1 MILSIRY
8 ILLSILLFPAGSTMS
23 AVSPEGRNKGR
34 SDACGNFLIIEG
46 ESNINRFSFSFAT
59 RPDDP
64 ATSFNYRSLHNGTEI
79 MIPVR
84 EFEASNPHMYSDFL
98 MKLHEKE
105 FPYISIKF
113 PDLTT
118 NKTDNLLQRSQHKV
132 LITIAGVTK
141 QYSIDCS
148 LLNCGDHLSI
158 SGSEMVRLSDF
169 HISPPEKLN
178 GLIKVKDEI
187 TVSFSIILNFTSD
200 KSYAV
205 LR

>member
-113 PDLTT
+113 PDLT
-118 NKTDNLLQRSQHKV
+118 KV